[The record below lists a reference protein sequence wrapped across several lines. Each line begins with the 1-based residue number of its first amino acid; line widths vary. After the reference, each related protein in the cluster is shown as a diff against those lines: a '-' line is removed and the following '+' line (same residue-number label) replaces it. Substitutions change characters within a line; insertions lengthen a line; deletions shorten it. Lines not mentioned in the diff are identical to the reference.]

1 MEFEFF
7 KIVFFGYVRKD
18 EEFYE
23 MFIEIFFEFRGVIDG
38 FCEGD
43 WIKFV
48 LWFYESDIFVRWRVF
63 KVIFMVI

>member
-38 FCEGD
+38 
-43 WIKFV
+43 
-48 LWFYESDIFVRWRVF
+48 L
-63 KVIFMVI
+63 